1 MIEAREFLEPAR
13 KLGFE
18 WYMGVPCSFLTPFIN
33 YVVGDPSLKYVSSA
47 NEGDALATAAGITTG
62 GKRAVVMMQNSGL
75 GNAVSPLTSL
85 TYTFKIPVLL
95 ICTQRGAPGL
105 KDEPQHE
112 LIGRITGQLLDLME
126 VPWEPFP
133 MNAAEI
139 PRVLERVLESM
150 RTKHIPYALVMGQ
163 QVISPHPLASKP
175 EKKKNT
181 GASRRSFSWQDNRP
195 SRNEALRRIVELT
208 SDNTAVVI
216 ATTGYTGRE
225 LFAIA
230 DRPNHLYMVGS
241 MGCASSLGLGLS
253 LVRPNLKVVVIDGD
267 GAALMRM
274 GNIATVGAYG
284 GKNFTHI
291 LLDNE
296 AHESTGGQETVSA
309 GVFFAGVAEAC
320 GYSVVAEGD
329 DLSLL
334 DSLLGSSALS
344 GPRFLHLKI
353 KRGTPKDL
361 PRPTTAPHAVL
372 RRLMKHIG
380 T

>member
-1 MIEAREFLEPAR
+1 MIEARQFLEPAR

-18 WYMGVPCSFLTPFIN
+18 WYTGVPCSLLTPFIN
-33 YVVGDPSLKYVSSA
+33 YVIADPSLKYVSSA
-47 NEGDALATAAGITTG
+47 NEGDALATAAGIITG

-85 TYTFKIPVLL
+85 TYPFKIPVLL
-95 ICTQRGAPGL
+95 ICTQRGAPGI

-112 LIGRITGQLLDLME
+112 LIGRITGKLFDLME

-133 MNAAEI
+133 TEAAEI
-139 PRVLERVLESM
+139 PKVLERALESM
-150 RTKHIPYALVMGQ
+150 RTKHMPYALVMGQ
-163 QVISPHPLASKP
+163 KAISPHPLASKP
-175 EKKKNT
+175 EKKNNT
-181 GASRRSFSWQDNRP
+181 GATRRSFSWQDNRP

-208 SDNTAVVI
+208 PEKASALI
-216 ATTGYTGRE
+216 ATTGHTGRE

-253 LVRPNLKVVVIDGD
+253 LVRPNLRVVVIDGD

-296 AHESTGGQETVSA
+296 AHESTGGQETVSP
-309 GVFFAGVAEAC
+309 GVFFARVAEAC
-320 GYSVVAEGD
+320 GYTVVAEGD
-329 DLSLL
+329 DLLLL
-334 DSLLGSSALS
+334 DSFLGSSALS

-361 PRPTTAPHAVL
+361 PRPNTAPHAVL

-380 T
+380 A